1 MTEPK
6 TSLEII
12 APTVEEAILRGSIEL
27 GLPEEDLEV
36 QILDEGSKGFLGLG
50 TRQVR
55 VRLSIRT
62 ETEPRKAAEKEKEL
76 FEAIASGEEMPEGEA
91 IPEGEDQEAVDA
103 TFETVSE
110 LLRRKGIE
118 AKIELHWGEKDES
131 SRVRPLLVDLKG
143 KDLSLLIGRKA
154 ETLASL
160 QYIARLIT
168 GKKLHRPIAIVIDVE
183 GYRMRRERQLRQL
196 ARRMA
201 QQAIERGRTMT
212 LEPMPANERRIIH
225 IELRDHPQVFTESI
239 GEGDRRKVTIKIRR

>member
-27 GLPEEDLEV
+27 GLPAEELDV

-55 VRLSIRT
+55 VRLSIKTQAEAHQRT
-62 ETEPRKAAEKEKEL
+62 ED
-76 FEAIASGEEMPEGEA
+76 EADLLEILAPVEQVPEGEA
-91 IPEGEDQEAVDA
+91 VSEGEDQEAA
-103 TFETVSE
+103 ASTFETISE
-110 LLRRKGIE
+110 LLRHMGID
-118 AKIELHWGEKDES
+118 AQIEIHWGEKDDS
-131 SRVRPLLVDLKG
+131 NRACPLHVDLRG
-143 KDLSLLIGRKA
+143 KDLSILIGRKA

-160 QYIARLIT
+160 QYMTRLIV
-168 GKKLHRPIAIVIDVE
+168 GKKLHRPIPIVIDVE
-183 GYRMRRERQLRQL
+183 GYRARREQQLRQL

-239 GEGDRRKVTIKIRR
+239 GEGDRRKITIKLRH

>member
-50 TRQVR
+50 LRQVR

-62 ETEPRKAAEKEKEL
+62 QTEAQEKTKKETDLHEVLTAED
-76 FEAIASGEEMPEGEA
+76 EM
-91 IPEGEDQEAVDA
+91 PEGEDQEAVD
-103 TFETVSE
+103 TTLETISE
-110 LLRRKGIE
+110 LLRHMGID
-118 AKIELHWGEKDES
+118 AQIEIRWGENDDS
-131 SRVRPLLVDLKG
+131 NRARPLLVDLRG
-143 KDLSLLIGRKA
+143 KDLSILIGRKA
-154 ETLASL
+154 ETLSSF
-160 QYIARLIT
+160 QYITRLIV

-183 GYRMRRERQLRQL
+183 GYRSRREQQLRQL

-201 QQAIERGRTMT
+201 QQAIERSRTLT

-225 IELRDHPQVFTESI
+225 IELRDHPQVFTESV
-239 GEGDRRKVTIKIRR
+239 GEGDQRKVTIKIRR